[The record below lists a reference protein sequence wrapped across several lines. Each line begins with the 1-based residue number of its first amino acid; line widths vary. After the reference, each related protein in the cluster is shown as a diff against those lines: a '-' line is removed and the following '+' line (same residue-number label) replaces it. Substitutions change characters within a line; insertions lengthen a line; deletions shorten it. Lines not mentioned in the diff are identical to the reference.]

1 MMNNLIN
8 NSIEDINII
17 SSNIKVFR
25 NIKGYKFPIN
35 LEIEEGRNLSR
46 RITKILLSN
55 IKNLKL
61 INLWENEGKLEVY
74 KEKGII
80 TNSLIKNSGFS
91 SFAIN
96 NDETFSVMINEKEHL
111 GLQFKNNGNNI
122 KEMYEYVN
130 QIDDLIEKKLT
141 YLFDDTLGYLT
152 SDISNI
158 GTGLKVS
165 IMMHLPILSANDKI
179 INLLS
184 ELNKVGMTL
193 EGMYG
198 EKGQSYGNIY
208 ILSNK
213 VTLGINE
220 EEIINTLQNI
230 VKFIVN
236 EENKAREQMINNYS
250 KELEDKVF
258 RAYGILKNARI
269 LKWVEAL
276 NLLSDLR
283 LGIELSLLNID
294 KEKLNK
300 SIILIRDSI
309 LRENIKDKANCMDL
323 NIERAN
329 VIRNLLEYD

>member
-1 MMNNLIN
+1 MNNLID
-8 NSIEDINII
+8 NSIKNSNII
-17 SSNIKVFR
+17 SSNIKLFR
-25 NIKGYKFPIN
+25 NIQGYKFPIS
-35 LEIEEGRNLSR
+35 IEAEDGRNLSKI
-46 RITKILLSN
+46 ITEILLSN
-55 IKNLKL
+55 IKNLKF
-61 INLWENEGKLEVY
+61 INLWENEGKLDVY
-74 KEKGII
+74 KEKGIV

-122 KEMYEYVN
+122 KEMYEYIN
-130 QIDDLIEKKLT
+130 QIDDLIEEKLT
-141 YLFDDTLGYLT
+141 YLFDDNLGYLT

-165 IMMHLPILSANDKI
+165 IMIHLPILSLNDKV
-179 INLLS
+179 INLFS
-184 ELNKVGMTL
+184 ELNKLGMTL

-213 VTLGINE
+213 VTLGVTE
-220 EEIINTLQNI
+220 EEIINKLQNA
-230 VKFIVN
+230 VEFIVN
-236 EENKAREQMINNYS
+236 EENKAREQMLNNYS

-269 LKWVEAL
+269 LKWIETL
-276 NLLSDLR
+276 ELLSDLR
-283 LGIELSLLNID
+283 LGVELSLLNID

-300 SIILIRDSI
+300 GIILIRDSV
-309 LRENIKDKANCMDL
+309 LKENINNKAYCVDL
-323 NIERAN
+323 NVERAN

>member
-1 MMNNLIN
+1 MNNLID
-8 NSIEDINII
+8 NSIKNSNII
-17 SSNIKVFR
+17 SSNIKLFR
-25 NIKGYKFPIN
+25 NIQGYKFPIS
-35 LEIEEGRNLSR
+35 IEAEDGRNLSKI
-46 RITKILLSN
+46 ITEILLSN
-55 IKNLKL
+55 IKNLKF
-61 INLWENEGKLEVY
+61 INLWENEGKLDVY
-74 KEKGII
+74 KEKGIV

-122 KEMYEYVN
+122 KEMYEYIN
-130 QIDDLIEKKLT
+130 QIDDLIEEKLT
-141 YLFDDTLGYLT
+141 YLFDDSLGYLT

-165 IMMHLPILSANDKI
+165 IMIHLPILSLNDKV
-179 INLLS
+179 INLFS
-184 ELNKVGMTL
+184 ELNKLGMTL

-213 VTLGINE
+213 VTLGVTE
-220 EEIINTLQNI
+220 EEIINKLQNA
-230 VKFIVN
+230 VEFIVN
-236 EENKAREQMINNYS
+236 EENKAREQMLNNYS

-269 LKWVEAL
+269 LKWIETL
-276 NLLSDLR
+276 ELLSDLR
-283 LGIELSLLNID
+283 LGVELSLLNID

-300 SIILIRDSI
+300 GIILIRDSV
-309 LRENIKDKANCMDL
+309 LKENIKNKAYCVDL
-323 NIERAN
+323 NVERAN

>member
-1 MMNNLIN
+1 MNNLID
-8 NSIEDINII
+8 NSIKNSNII
-17 SSNIKVFR
+17 SSNIKLFR
-25 NIKGYKFPIN
+25 NIQGYKFPIS
-35 LEIEEGRNLSR
+35 IEAEDGRNLSKI
-46 RITKILLSN
+46 ITEILLSN
-55 IKNLKL
+55 IKNLKF
-61 INLWENEGKLEVY
+61 INLWENEGKLDVY
-74 KEKGII
+74 KEKGIV

-122 KEMYEYVN
+122 KEMYEYIN
-130 QIDDLIEKKLT
+130 QIDDLIEEKLT
-141 YLFDDTLGYLT
+141 YLFDDSLGYLT

-165 IMMHLPILSANDKI
+165 IMIHLPILSLNDKV
-179 INLLS
+179 INLFS
-184 ELNKVGMTL
+184 ELNKLGMTL

-198 EKGQSYGNIY
+198 EKGQSYGNVY

-213 VTLGINE
+213 VTLGVTE
-220 EEIINTLQNI
+220 EEIINKLQNA
-230 VKFIVN
+230 VEFIVN
-236 EENKAREQMINNYS
+236 EENKAREQMLNNYS

-269 LKWVEAL
+269 LKWIETL
-276 NLLSDLR
+276 ELLSDLR
-283 LGIELSLLNID
+283 LGVELSLLNID

-300 SIILIRDSI
+300 GIILIRDSV
-309 LRENIKDKANCMDL
+309 LKENINNKAYCVDL
-323 NIERAN
+323 NVERAN

>member
-1 MMNNLIN
+1 MIN
-8 NSIEDINII
+8 NSIDNSIENTNII
-17 SSNIKVFR
+17 SSNIKIFR
-25 NIKGYKFPIN
+25 NIQGYKFPIS
-35 LEIEEGRNLSR
+35 LKVEDGRNLC
-46 RITKILLSN
+46 KIIKETLQSS
-55 IKNLKL
+55 IKNLKF

-74 KEKGII
+74 KEKGIV

-96 NDETFSVMINEKEHL
+96 DNETFSVIINEKEHL

-122 KEMYEYVN
+122 EEMYKY
-130 QIDDLIEKKLT
+130 IDQVDNLIEEKLN
-141 YLFDDTLGYLT
+141 YLFDDNLGYLT

-165 IMMHLPILSANDKI
+165 TTIHLPILSINDKVT
-179 INLLS
+179 NLLS
-184 ELNKVGMTL
+184 ELNKTGITL

-198 EKGQSYGNIY
+198 EKGQSYGNMY
-208 ILSNK
+208 VVSNK
-213 VTLGINE
+213 VTLGVTE
-220 EEIINTLQNI
+220 EEIISKLQNA

-236 EENKAREQMINNYS
+236 EENKAREQMLNDYG

-269 LKWVEAL
+269 LKWIEAL
-276 NLLSDLR
+276 DLLSDLR
-283 LGIELSLLNID
+283 LGLELSLLNVD

-300 SIILIRDSI
+300 SIILIRDST
-309 LRENIKDKANCMDL
+309 LRENIKSKANCMDL
-323 NIERAN
+323 NVERAN

>member
-1 MMNNLIN
+1 MNNLID
-8 NSIEDINII
+8 NSIKNSNII
-17 SSNIKVFR
+17 SSNIKLFR
-25 NIKGYKFPIN
+25 NIQGYKFPIS
-35 LEIEEGRNLSR
+35 IEAEDGRNLSKI
-46 RITKILLSN
+46 ITEILLSN
-55 IKNLKL
+55 IKNLKF
-61 INLWENEGKLEVY
+61 INLWENEGKLDVY
-74 KEKGII
+74 KEKGIV

-122 KEMYEYVN
+122 KEMYEYIN
-130 QIDDLIEKKLT
+130 QIDDLIEEKLT
-141 YLFDDTLGYLT
+141 YLFDDNLGYLT

-165 IMMHLPILSANDKI
+165 IMIHLPILSLNDKV
-179 INLLS
+179 INLFS
-184 ELNKVGMTL
+184 ELNKLGMTL

-213 VTLGINE
+213 VTLGVTE
-220 EEIINTLQNI
+220 EEIINKLQNA
-230 VKFIVN
+230 VEFIVN
-236 EENKAREQMINNYS
+236 EENKAREQMLNNYS

-269 LKWVEAL
+269 LKWIETL
-276 NLLSDLR
+276 ELLSDLR
-283 LGIELSLLNID
+283 LGVELSLLNID

-300 SIILIRDSI
+300 WIILIRDSV
-309 LRENIKDKANCMDL
+309 LKENINNKAYCVDL
-323 NIERAN
+323 NVERAN

>member
-1 MMNNLIN
+1 MNNLID
-8 NSIEDINII
+8 NSIKNSNII
-17 SSNIKVFR
+17 SSNIKLFR
-25 NIKGYKFPIN
+25 NIQGYKFPIS
-35 LEIEEGRNLSR
+35 IEAEDGRNLSKI
-46 RITKILLSN
+46 ITEILLSN
-55 IKNLKL
+55 IKNLKF
-61 INLWENEGKLEVY
+61 INLWENEGKLDVY
-74 KEKGII
+74 KEKGIV

-122 KEMYEYVN
+122 KEMYEYIN
-130 QIDDLIEKKLT
+130 QIDDLIEEKLT
-141 YLFDDTLGYLT
+141 YLFDDSLGYLT

-165 IMMHLPILSANDKI
+165 IMIHLPILSLNDKV
-179 INLLS
+179 INLFS
-184 ELNKVGMTL
+184 ELNKLGMKL

-213 VTLGINE
+213 VTLGVTE
-220 EEIINTLQNI
+220 EEIINKLQNA
-230 VKFIVN
+230 VEFIVN
-236 EENKAREQMINNYS
+236 EENKAREQMLNNYS

-269 LKWVEAL
+269 LKWIETL
-276 NLLSDLR
+276 ELLSDLR
-283 LGIELSLLNID
+283 LGVELSLLNID

-300 SIILIRDSI
+300 GIILIRDSV
-309 LRENIKDKANCMDL
+309 LKENINNKAYCVDL
-323 NIERAN
+323 NVERAN

>member
-1 MMNNLIN
+1 MNNLID
-8 NSIEDINII
+8 NSIKNSNII
-17 SSNIKVFR
+17 SSNIKLFR
-25 NIKGYKFPIN
+25 NIQGYKFPIS
-35 LEIEEGRNLSR
+35 IEAEDGRNLSKI
-46 RITKILLSN
+46 ITEILLSN
-55 IKNLKL
+55 IKNLKF
-61 INLWENEGKLEVY
+61 INLWENEGKLDVY
-74 KEKGII
+74 KEKGIV

-122 KEMYEYVN
+122 KEMYEYIN
-130 QIDDLIEKKLT
+130 QIDDLIEEKLT
-141 YLFDDTLGYLT
+141 YLFDDNLGYLT

-165 IMMHLPILSANDKI
+165 IMIHLPILSLNDKV
-179 INLLS
+179 INLFS
-184 ELNKVGMTL
+184 ELNKLGMTL

-213 VTLGINE
+213 VTLGVTE
-220 EEIINTLQNI
+220 EEIINKLQNA
-230 VKFIVN
+230 VEFIVN
-236 EENKAREQMINNYS
+236 EENKAREQMLNNYS

-269 LKWVEAL
+269 LKWIEIL
-276 NLLSDLR
+276 ELLSDLR
-283 LGIELSLLNID
+283 LGVELSLLNID

-300 SIILIRDSI
+300 GIILIRDSV
-309 LRENIKDKANCMDL
+309 LKENINNKAYCVDL
-323 NIERAN
+323 NVERAN

>member
-1 MMNNLIN
+1 MNNLID
-8 NSIEDINII
+8 NSIKNSNII
-17 SSNIKVFR
+17 SSNIKLFR
-25 NIKGYKFPIN
+25 NIQGYKFPIS
-35 LEIEEGRNLSR
+35 IEAEDGRNLSKI
-46 RITKILLSN
+46 ITEILLSN
-55 IKNLKL
+55 IKNLKF
-61 INLWENEGKLEVY
+61 INLWENEGKLDVY
-74 KEKGII
+74 KEKGIV

-122 KEMYEYVN
+122 KEMYEYIN
-130 QIDDLIEKKLT
+130 QIDDLIEEKLT
-141 YLFDDTLGYLT
+141 YLFDDSLGYLT

-165 IMMHLPILSANDKI
+165 IMIHLPILSLNDKV
-179 INLLS
+179 INLFS
-184 ELNKVGMTL
+184 ELNKLGMTL

-213 VTLGINE
+213 VTLGVTE
-220 EEIINTLQNI
+220 EEIINKLQNA
-230 VKFIVN
+230 VEFIVN
-236 EENKAREQMINNYS
+236 EENKAREQMLNNYS

-269 LKWVEAL
+269 LKWIETL
-276 NLLSDLR
+276 ELLSDLR
-283 LGIELSLLNID
+283 LGVELSLLNID

-300 SIILIRDSI
+300 GIILIRDSV
-309 LRENIKDKANCMDL
+309 LKENINNKAYCVDL
-323 NIERAN
+323 NVERAN

>member
-1 MMNNLIN
+1 MNNLID
-8 NSIEDINII
+8 NSIKNSNII
-17 SSNIKVFR
+17 SSNIKLFR
-25 NIKGYKFPIN
+25 NIQGYKFPIS
-35 LEIEEGRNLSR
+35 IEAEDGRNLSKI
-46 RITKILLSN
+46 ITEILLSN
-55 IKNLKL
+55 IKNLKF
-61 INLWENEGKLEVY
+61 INLWENEGKLDVY
-74 KEKGII
+74 KEKGIV

-96 NDETFSVMINEKEHL
+96 NDETFSVIINEKEHL

-122 KEMYEYVN
+122 KEMYEYIN
-130 QIDDLIEKKLT
+130 QIDDLIEEKLT
-141 YLFDDTLGYLT
+141 YLFDDNLGYLT

-165 IMMHLPILSANDKI
+165 IMIHLPILSLNDKV
-179 INLLS
+179 INLFS
-184 ELNKVGMTL
+184 ELNKLGMTL

-213 VTLGINE
+213 VTLGVTE
-220 EEIINTLQNI
+220 EEIINKLQNA
-230 VKFIVN
+230 VEFIVN
-236 EENKAREQMINNYS
+236 EENKAREQMLNNYS

-269 LKWVEAL
+269 LKWIETL
-276 NLLSDLR
+276 ELLSDLR
-283 LGIELSLLNID
+283 LGVELSLLNID

-300 SIILIRDSI
+300 GIILIRDSV
-309 LRENIKDKANCMDL
+309 LKENINNKAYCVDL
-323 NIERAN
+323 NVERAN

>member
-1 MMNNLIN
+1 MNNLID
-8 NSIEDINII
+8 NSIKNSNII
-17 SSNIKVFR
+17 SSNIKLFR
-25 NIKGYKFPIN
+25 NIQGYKFPIS
-35 LEIEEGRNLSR
+35 IEAEDGRNLSKI
-46 RITKILLSN
+46 ITEILLSN
-55 IKNLKL
+55 IKNLKF
-61 INLWENEGKLEVY
+61 INLWENEGKLDVY
-74 KEKGII
+74 KEKGIV

-122 KEMYEYVN
+122 KEMYEYIN
-130 QIDDLIEKKLT
+130 QIDDLIEEKLT
-141 YLFDDTLGYLT
+141 YLFDDNLGYLT

-165 IMMHLPILSANDKI
+165 IMIHLPILSLNDKV
-179 INLLS
+179 INLFS
-184 ELNKVGMTL
+184 ELNKLGMTL

-198 EKGQSYGNIY
+198 EKGQSYGNVY

-213 VTLGINE
+213 VTLGVTE
-220 EEIINTLQNI
+220 EEIINKLQNA
-230 VKFIVN
+230 VEFIVN
-236 EENKAREQMINNYS
+236 EENKAREQMLNNYS

-269 LKWVEAL
+269 LKWIETL
-276 NLLSDLR
+276 ELLSDLR
-283 LGIELSLLNID
+283 LGVELSLLNID

-300 SIILIRDSI
+300 GIILIRDSV
-309 LRENIKDKANCMDL
+309 LKENINNKAYCVDL
-323 NIERAN
+323 NVERAN

>member
-1 MMNNLIN
+1 MNNLID
-8 NSIEDINII
+8 NSIKNSNII
-17 SSNIKVFR
+17 SSNIKLFR
-25 NIKGYKFPIN
+25 NIQGYKFPIS
-35 LEIEEGRNLSR
+35 IEAEDGRNLSKI
-46 RITKILLSN
+46 ITEILLSN
-55 IKNLKL
+55 IKNLKF
-61 INLWENEGKLEVY
+61 INLWENEGKLDVY
-74 KEKGII
+74 KEKGIV

-122 KEMYEYVN
+122 KEMYEYIN
-130 QIDDLIEKKLT
+130 QIDDLIEEKLT
-141 YLFDDTLGYLT
+141 YLFDDNLGYLT

-165 IMMHLPILSANDKI
+165 IMIHLPILSLNDKV
-179 INLLS
+179 INLFS
-184 ELNKVGMTL
+184 ELNKLGMTL

-198 EKGQSYGNIY
+198 EKGQSYGNVY

-213 VTLGINE
+213 VTLGVTE
-220 EEIINTLQNI
+220 EEIINKLQNA
-230 VKFIVN
+230 VEFIVN
-236 EENKAREQMINNYS
+236 EENKAREQMLNNYS

-269 LKWVEAL
+269 LKWIEIL
-276 NLLSDLR
+276 ELLSDLR
-283 LGIELSLLNID
+283 LGVELSLLNID

-300 SIILIRDSI
+300 GIILIRDSV
-309 LRENIKDKANCMDL
+309 LKENINNKAYCVDL
-323 NIERAN
+323 NVERAN

>member
-1 MMNNLIN
+1 MNNLID
-8 NSIEDINII
+8 NSIKNSNII
-17 SSNIKVFR
+17 SSNIKLFR
-25 NIKGYKFPIN
+25 NIQGYKFPIS
-35 LEIEEGRNLSR
+35 IEAEDGRNLSKI
-46 RITKILLSN
+46 ITEILLSN
-55 IKNLKL
+55 IKNLKF
-61 INLWENEGKLEVY
+61 INLWENEGKLDVY
-74 KEKGII
+74 KEKGIV

-122 KEMYEYVN
+122 KEMYEYIN
-130 QIDDLIEKKLT
+130 QIDDLIEEKLT
-141 YLFDDTLGYLT
+141 YLFDDSLGYLT

-165 IMMHLPILSANDKI
+165 IMIHLPILSLNDKV
-179 INLLS
+179 INLFS
-184 ELNKVGMTL
+184 ELNKLGMTL

-213 VTLGINE
+213 VTLGVTE
-220 EEIINTLQNI
+220 EEIINKLQNA
-230 VKFIVN
+230 VEFIVN
-236 EENKAREQMINNYS
+236 EENKAREQMLNNYS

-269 LKWVEAL
+269 LKWIEIL
-276 NLLSDLR
+276 ELLSDLR
-283 LGIELSLLNID
+283 LGVELSLLNID

-300 SIILIRDSI
+300 GIILIRDSV
-309 LRENIKDKANCMDL
+309 LKENINNKAYCVDL
-323 NIERAN
+323 NVERAN

>member
-1 MMNNLIN
+1 MNNLID
-8 NSIEDINII
+8 NSIKNSNII
-17 SSNIKVFR
+17 SSNIKLFR
-25 NIKGYKFPIN
+25 NIQGYKFPIS
-35 LEIEEGRNLSR
+35 IEAEDGRNLSKI
-46 RITKILLSN
+46 ITEILLSN
-55 IKNLKL
+55 IKNLKF
-61 INLWENEGKLEVY
+61 INLWENEGKLDVY
-74 KEKGII
+74 KEKGIV

-122 KEMYEYVN
+122 KEMYEYIN
-130 QIDDLIEKKLT
+130 QIDDLIEEKLT
-141 YLFDDTLGYLT
+141 YLFDDNLGYLT

-165 IMMHLPILSANDKI
+165 IMIHLPILSLNDKV
-179 INLLS
+179 INLFS
-184 ELNKVGMTL
+184 ELNKLGITL

-213 VTLGINE
+213 VTLGVTE
-220 EEIINTLQNI
+220 EEIINKLQNA
-230 VKFIVN
+230 VEFIVN
-236 EENKAREQMINNYS
+236 EENKAREQMLNNYS

-269 LKWVEAL
+269 LKWIETL
-276 NLLSDLR
+276 ELLSDLR
-283 LGIELSLLNID
+283 LGVELSLLNID

-300 SIILIRDSI
+300 GIILIRDSV
-309 LRENIKDKANCMDL
+309 LKENINNKAYCVDL
-323 NIERAN
+323 NVERAN

>member
-1 MMNNLIN
+1 MNNLID
-8 NSIEDINII
+8 NSIKNSNII
-17 SSNIKVFR
+17 SSNIKLFR
-25 NIKGYKFPIN
+25 NIQGYKFPIS
-35 LEIEEGRNLSR
+35 IEAEDGRNLSKI
-46 RITKILLSN
+46 ITEILLSN
-55 IKNLKL
+55 IKNLKF
-61 INLWENEGKLEVY
+61 INLWENEGKLDVY
-74 KEKGII
+74 KEKGIV

-122 KEMYEYVN
+122 KEMYEYIN
-130 QIDDLIEKKLT
+130 QIDDLIEEKLT
-141 YLFDDTLGYLT
+141 YLFDDSLGYLT

-165 IMMHLPILSANDKI
+165 IMIHLPILSLNDKV
-179 INLLS
+179 INLFS
-184 ELNKVGMTL
+184 ELNKLGMTL

-213 VTLGINE
+213 VTLGVTE
-220 EEIINTLQNI
+220 EEIINKLQNA
-230 VKFIVN
+230 VEFIVN
-236 EENKAREQMINNYS
+236 EENKAREQMLNNYS

-269 LKWVEAL
+269 LKWIETL
-276 NLLSDLR
+276 ELLSDLR
-283 LGIELSLLNID
+283 LGVELSLLNID

-300 SIILIRDSI
+300 WIILIRDSV
-309 LRENIKDKANCMDL
+309 LKENINNKAYCVDL

>member
-1 MMNNLIN
+1 MNNLID
-8 NSIEDINII
+8 NSIKNSNII
-17 SSNIKVFR
+17 SSNIKLFR
-25 NIKGYKFPIN
+25 NIQGYKFPIS
-35 LEIEEGRNLSR
+35 IEAEDGRNLSKI
-46 RITKILLSN
+46 ITEILLSN
-55 IKNLKL
+55 IKNLKF
-61 INLWENEGKLEVY
+61 INLWENEGKLDVY
-74 KEKGII
+74 KEKGIV

-122 KEMYEYVN
+122 KEMYEYIN
-130 QIDDLIEKKLT
+130 QIDDLIEEKLT
-141 YLFDDTLGYLT
+141 YLFDDSLGYLT

-165 IMMHLPILSANDKI
+165 IMIHLPILSLNDKV
-179 INLLS
+179 INLFS
-184 ELNKVGMTL
+184 ELNKLGMTL

-213 VTLGINE
+213 VTLGVTE
-220 EEIINTLQNI
+220 EEIINKLQNA
-230 VKFIVN
+230 VEFIVN
-236 EENKAREQMINNYS
+236 EENKAREQMLNNYS

-269 LKWVEAL
+269 LKWIETL
-276 NLLSDLR
+276 ELLSDLR
-283 LGIELSLLNID
+283 LGVELSLLNID

-300 SIILIRDSI
+300 WIILIRDSV
-309 LRENIKDKANCMDL
+309 LKENINNKAYCVDL
-323 NIERAN
+323 NVERAN